1 MQSARNHIRLVAL
14 FALIIGNGLIW
25 HAVIQAEKTEMTV
38 AFLDVGQ
45 GDAIFIESPS
55 GNQML
60 IDGGKGTAVLK
71 ELGNVMPFYDR
82 SIDVVIATHPDE
94 DHIGGFPEVFERF
107 DIASFFEP
115 GIAGETGAAE
125 ALVSSVQSE
134 NAQAYEVRRGDRIN
148 LGGGAYIDILFPDH
162 DPRGLETNDASIVAR
177 LTYGDTSFLFT
188 GDSPEKIERYLLGID
203 HDSLDS
209 DVLKVGHHGSKTS
222 SDEAFLAAV
231 SPDYAI
237 ISAGKDNRYGHPH
250 KEVIDALAALSIPV
264 LGTYEEGT
272 IIMESDGANIRLR
285 Q

>member
-1 MQSARNHIRLVAL
+1 
-14 FALIIGNGLIW
+14 
-25 HAVIQAEKTEMTV
+25 
-38 AFLDVGQ
+38 
-45 GDAIFIESPS
+45 
-55 GNQML
+55 
-60 IDGGKGTAVLK
+60 
-71 ELGNVMPFYDR
+71 
-82 SIDVVIATHPDE
+82 
-94 DHIGGFPEVFERF
+94 
-107 DIASFFEP
+107 
-115 GIAGETGAAE
+115 
-125 ALVSSVQSE
+125 
-134 NAQAYEVRRGDRIN
+134 
-148 LGGGAYIDILFPDH
+148 
-162 DPRGLETNDASIVAR
+162 
-177 LTYGDTSFLFT
+177 
-188 GDSPEKIERYLLGID
+188 YLLGID